1 MPPDRTPRIL
11 YHASYKEMHM
21 SYNLSSSNVTSRFSS
36 KYLTSVV
43 RRFNSKASY
52 SGTVVDWWLVFSR
65 KVGSSTKPLVCFSF
79 QTRPRCGLRL
89 WWGRDPLRL
98 EPRCYYEE
106 AKRPHAQPHRGN
118 LHLPSHRGRRLWR
131 HRVRGGT
138 EAARSSWQWAPPNFS
153 ILTLSFFCEDKL
165 PSITSRFFK
174 PKLSLLSLF
183 RPRQRS

>member
-1 MPPDRTPRIL
+1 
-11 YHASYKEMHM
+11 MHL

-138 EAARSSWQWAPPNFS
+138 EAARSSWQWAPPF
-153 ILTLSFFCEDKL
+153 LLWRHPTSFFCQDKL
-165 PSITSRFFK
+165 PSHQGFFK
-174 PKLSLLSLF
+174 PKQSLLSLF